1 MIVYCHSYMFCLLLV
16 LTSIVYVV
24 LHECIALLMLTRV
37 YICTGIPKAR
47 EHYTHTISLLQY
59 AITHL
64 SSSSAPLKKGT
75 GDGSSSH
82 LTSLLHRLLHS
93 VASEAAADGHELG
106 QAASSKVQVTAPLAS

>member
-1 MIVYCHSYMFCLLLV
+1 MFCSLLV

-47 EHYTHTISLLQY
+47 EHYMHTISLLQY
-59 AITHL
+59 TITHL
-64 SSSSAPLKKGT
+64 SSSSPHNKGT

-106 QAASSKVQVTAPLAS
+106 QAASSKVQVTAPLAT